1 LPINIKYKKGM
12 VVLEDLK
19 LYADVTYY

>member
-1 LPINIKYKKGM
+1 LPINIKYKKDM